1 MERMED
7 WRNKNSRSPN
17 PMMRTAKV
25 PNPPWKGNNPEV
37 LTLNS
42 APLVLRPHPGQLARD
57 QVGAGDS
64 VVEGK
69 IVLLAEMFG

>member
-1 MERMED
+1 MLRRYQIHRERETT
-7 WRNKNSRSPN
+7 KEVCLRSN
-17 PMMRTAKV
+17 
-25 PNPPWKGNNPEV
+25 

-42 APLVLRPHPGQLARD
+42 APLVLRPHPGQLPRD

-69 IVLLAEMFG
+69 IVRLAEMFG